1 MGAQAGNAI
10 LLAYGG
16 QGVQQSGAAVLLS
29 FDVPPSGARRVASS
43 MLAPWMPA
51 SWEAGELRSTHAAV
65 KVEDHSRRA
74 RWIGADSVDEEDG
87 SGWGVAKPT
96 DDARVLSWWDFGA
109 ALSGNRAS
117 LWSKAV
123 FADEGNDSRWS
134 AFGPMLNEDHGARWV
149 GSKPADVLRLEPWR
163 GFLIPTYGI
172 VPYVRPAGNVGNF
185 SVAGGFLLECQL
197 PEGDYLAPALDAV
210 SFIFAAAAYTPTY
223 LGAHTRSQAFPAGDA
238 VDFSL
243 ARRFE
248 LVLDGLGQPLLTP
261 SHRDREFDAS
271 FPKAVVSDK
280 GWVVPWLRFSHPIN
294 PGWGVVIEPGAPTTD
309 EHGTI
314 IVPIL
319 RTYIVSNSQSLT
331 LASTGQVI
339 PASGISLGIDAD
351 SWVWGWQASVP
362 GGYLS
367 VLQADP
373 GDLVEVIANIN
384 GNLFRL
390 AVEHIQR
397 DRRFA
402 KSTLAISGKG
412 RAAWLAAPYAPVA
425 NRTNVSAM
433 SAQQLMASAL
443 MDNGVPIG
451 WDLDWRITDWTVP
464 AGVWSHSGSSMEAC
478 LTIAEAAGAY
488 IQAAPY
494 EQVLQVLPRY
504 PAAPWHWNDLTPDFD
519 LPEDVCVT
527 EGIQWMD
534 KPAYNTV
541 FVAGQAD
548 GVLGHVTRAGT
559 DGGLAAPMVTD
570 PLMTHAD
577 AVRQRGTRILSDTG
591 RQAHITLSMPVLE
604 ETGIIPP
611 GQLIRYHE
619 GGKTHL
625 GLSRSVAVSAQFPKI
640 RQNIVLETHVLQS
653 V

>member
-10 LLAYGG
+10 LLAYGH
-16 QGVQQSGAAVLLS
+16 QVDQQAGAAVLLS
-29 FDVPPSGARRVASS
+29 FDPIPFGPRRLASS
-43 MLAPWMPA
+43 MSAPWEAAKQEQSELTA
-51 SWEAGELRSTHAAV
+51 SHVAV
-65 KVEDHSRRA
+65 TVEDHSRQA
-74 RWIGADSVDEEDG
+74 PWVPADALGTEEA
-87 SGWGVAKPT
+87 SAWGVAART
-96 DDARVLSWWDFGA
+96 DDQIGLPWGAFGA
-109 ALSGNRAS
+109 MLNEHRA
-117 LWSKAV
+117 
-123 FADEGNDSRWS
+123 GRWS
-134 AFGPMLNEDHGARWV
+134 QAAPADDLQEALWEAFGPMLNEDRGACWV
-149 GSKPADVLRLEPWR
+149 TSLPTDVIRLEPWH
-163 GFLIPTYGI
+163 GFLIPVWRI
-172 VPYVRPAGNVGNF
+172 VPYVRPVGDMADF
-185 SVAGGFLLECQL
+185 AVVGGYPQECQFS
-197 PEGDYLAPALDAV
+197 PAVYLAPSGDAV
-210 SFIFAAAAYTPTY
+210 AAVFPGEVYTPTW
-223 LGAHTRSQAFPAGDA
+223 LGDHTRSYAIPAGGA
-238 VDFSL
+238 ADFHL
-243 ARRFE
+243 DRRFE
-248 LVLDGLGQPLLTP
+248 HILDGAGQIVLAP

-280 GWVVPWLRFSHPIN
+280 GWVIPWLRFSHPLN

-362 GGYLS
+362 GAYLS
-367 VLQADP
+367 LLQADL

-412 RAAWLAAPYAPVA
+412 RAAWLAAPYAA
-425 NRTNVSAM
+425 LINRTNASAM
-433 SAQQLMASAL
+433 TAQQLMAAAL

-464 AGVWSHSGSSMEAC
+464 AGVWSHAGTSMEAC

-488 IQAAPY
+488 IQAAPQ

-504 PAAPWHWNDLTPDFD
+504 PAAPWHWADLTPDFD

-527 EGIQWMD
+527 EGIEWMD

-548 GVLGHVTRAGT
+548 GVLGHVTRTGT

-591 RQAHITLSMPVLE
+591 RQAHITLSLPVLE

>member
-10 LLAYGG
+10 LLAYGS
-16 QGVQQSGAAVLLS
+16 QGAQQSGAAVLLS
-29 FDVPPSGARRVASS
+29 FDAIPSGTRRVASS
-43 MLAPWMPA
+43 MFAPWSPA
-51 SWEAGELRSTHAAV
+51 SWEAAELRSTYAAV
-65 KVEDHSRRA
+65 KVEDHSRRV
-74 RWIGADSVDEEDG
+74 RWIAADPIDEEDG
-87 SGWGVAKPT
+87 SGWGVASPT
-96 DDARVLSWWDFGA
+96 DDARTLPWSDFGV
-109 ALSGNRAS
+109 ALAGNRVS

-123 FADEGNDSRWS
+123 FADDGNDSSWS
-134 AFGPMLNEDHGARWV
+134 AFGPMLNEDRGARWV
-149 GSKPADVLRLEPWR
+149 GSKPADVLRQEPWR
-163 GFLIPTYGI
+163 GLLIPTYGI
-172 VPYVRPAGNVGNF
+172 VPYVRPAGNAVDF
-185 SVAGGFLLECQL
+185 SVVGGFLLECHL
-197 PEGDYLAPALDAV
+197 LEGDYLPPAGDAV
-210 SFIFAAAAYTPTY
+210 SFVFDAESYVPTF
-223 LGAHTRSQAFPAGDA
+223 LGDYSRNQTFPAGDA
-238 VDFSL
+238 ADFRL

-248 LVLDGLGQPLLTP
+248 LVLDSLGQPLLTP

-271 FPKAVVSDK
+271 FPKAAVSDK
-280 GWVVPWLRFSHPIN
+280 CWAVPWLRFSHPLN

-319 RTYIVSNSQSLT
+319 RAYIVSNSQSLV

-339 PASGISLGIDAD
+339 PTSGITLGIDAD

-362 GGYLS
+362 GVYLS
-367 VLQADP
+367 LLQADP
-373 GDLVEVIANIN
+373 GALVEVNANIN
-384 GNLFRL
+384 GNVFRL
-390 AVEHIQR
+390 EVERIQR

-412 RAAWLAAPYAPVA
+412 RAAWLAAPYAA
-425 NRTNVSAM
+425 LINRTNASTM
-433 SAQQLMASAL
+433 TAQQLMAAAL
-443 MDNGVPIG
+443 TDNGAPVG

-464 AGVWSHSGSSMEAC
+464 AGVWSHSGTSMEAC
-478 LTIAEAAGAY
+478 LTIAESAGAY

-527 EGIQWMD
+527 EGIEWMD

-541 FVAGQAD
+541 FVAGQAN
-548 GVLGHVTRAGT
+548 GVLGHVTRTGT

-591 RQAHITLSMPVLE
+591 RQAHISLSMPVLE

-611 GQLIRYHE
+611 GKLIRYRE

-625 GLSRSVAVSAQFPKI
+625 GLSRSVSVSGQFPKI
-640 RQNIVLETHVLQS
+640 RQNLLLETHVL
-653 V
+653 